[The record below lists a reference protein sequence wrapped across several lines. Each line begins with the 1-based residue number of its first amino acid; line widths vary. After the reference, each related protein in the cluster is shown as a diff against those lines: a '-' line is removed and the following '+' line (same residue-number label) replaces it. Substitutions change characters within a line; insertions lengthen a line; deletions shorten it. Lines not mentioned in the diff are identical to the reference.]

1 MIRNIGK
8 LSDKEYDLV
17 VIGGGIFGACAAW
30 DAVLRGLKV
39 ALIEKD
45 DFCQATS
52 ANHFKMIH
60 GGMRYLQHLDIKR
73 VRESSRE
80 RSVLLKTA
88 PHLATPLPILMPT
101 YGHGMRG
108 QEILKTGLFL
118 YELMTFDRNK
128 GIKDPARQ
136 IPRSSFLS
144 KEEILKEYPG
154 LDKKNLTGGVVFY
167 DGQIY
172 NPPRL
177 VLSYIRA
184 AVKEGLEAAN
194 YVEAINYIIS
204 GNRVQGVVALDT
216 LSGDKFEIRSKVVL
230 NASGPW
236 AHKLNKS
243 ILQKYSGHLPSFSRD
258 LVIVVPKILSEKYAF
273 AHVVKTRDNDAVF
286 DRGGRHIF
294 IVPWRQYS
302 LIGVW
307 HQVFDRNPEE
317 ITVKDEEL
325 QNFLNEINKIY
336 NKVDLSVNDVSMVNT
351 GLILFGMQK
360 NQNGNSKHSFGKR
373 SMLIDHY
380 SEDNLEGL
388 FTLIGVRAT
397 VARQDAQDLLDIIL
411 KRLAQKI
418 KSSKTAVTPIYGGNI
433 DNFEEYVRKADS
445 ETQFSLNS
453 DILRSLIHNY
463 GSEYLEV
470 LSYAK
475 EDSSLGEEIDGRGIL
490 KAEVTHA
497 VREEMAF
504 KLQDVIF
511 RRTELGTGENPG
523 QEALNICSQ
532 LMGNELQWSREKIS
546 NEVNEVLDIFS
557 RRGPWRVSQ

>member
-8 LSDKEYDLV
+8 LSDQEYDLV

-108 QEILKTGLFL
+108 KEILKTGLFL

-128 GIKDPARQ
+128 GINDPARQ

-144 KEEILKEYPG
+144 KEEMLKEYPG

-184 AVKEGLEAAN
+184 AVEQGLETAN

-204 GNRVQGVVALDT
+204 GNRVQGVVARDT
-216 LSGDKFEIRSKVVL
+216 LSGDKFEIRSKIVL

-243 ILQKYSGHLPSFSRD
+243 ILQKYSGQLPSFSRD
-258 LVIVVPKILSEKYAF
+258 LVIVVPKKLSEKYAF

-336 NKVDLSVNDVSMVNT
+336 NKVDLTVNDVSMVNT

-360 NQNGNSKHSFGKR
+360 NQNGNLKHSFGKR

-380 SEDNLEGL
+380 REDNLEGL

-397 VARQDAQDLLDIIL
+397 VARQDAQDVLDIIQ
-411 KRLAQKI
+411 KRLAQKT
-418 KSSKTAVTPIYGGNI
+418 KSSKTGVTPIYGGNI
-433 DNFEEYVRKADS
+433 DNFEEYVRQAES

-453 DILRSLIHNY
+453 DLLRSLIHNY

-475 EDSSLGEEIDGRGIL
+475 GDPSLGEEIDGRGII

-497 VREEMAF
+497 VREEMAL

-523 QEALNICSQ
+523 QEALNICSE
-532 LMGNELQWSREKIS
+532 LMGNELQWGREKIS

>member
-108 QEILKTGLFL
+108 KEILKTGLFL

-128 GIKDPARQ
+128 GVKDPARQ

-204 GNRVQGVVALDT
+204 GNRVQGVVARDT

-258 LVIVVPKILSEKYAF
+258 LVIVVPKKLSEKYAF

-325 QNFLNEINKIY
+325 QNFLNEINNIY
-336 NKVDLSVNDVSMVNT
+336 NKVDLTVNDVSMVNT